1 MPLIPLLHNYIFL
14 KHACRNSIINS
25 TGPQRVNVFYNTTI
39 NPLKWRKNT
48 WPDASATPAWQ
59 ALDLAQLP
67 CCSNYTLHT
76 KLPHKSLF
84 PYSAQRGETPGCDYL
99 NEARREEG
107 NLIAVETGSLAL
119 GAGKHWQPW
128 TQGTGCDIIQA
139 FRAASC
145 SGTSGQHVAEK
156 GRVKWVGLSSN
167 QLLRLWLWLHEWN
180 DRKPPPTTQSKKHK
194 LPKHKRK
201 HTHTA
206 EVDSPYCWLANF
218 CSKYGFPGSC
228 YTVLYV
234 QLILLN

>member
-1 MPLIPLLHNYIFL
+1 MPVEIPSYP
-14 KHACRNSIINS
+14 INS

-99 NEARREEG
+99 NEARREEA

-145 SGTSGQHVAEK
+145 SGTSGQRVAEK

-206 EVDSPYCWLANF
+206 EVDCPYCWLANF